1 MFESGQFD
9 TFCAVTVANGLINE
23 PMTILTMTTDA
34 DLVLL
39 LIWSENHH
47 KTSTTGI
54 GKFLAWYT
62 IHDPEC
68 EAELVDD
75 AL

>member
-1 MFESGQFD
+1 M
-9 TFCAVTVANGLINE
+9 
-23 PMTILTMTTDA
+23 MILNMTTDA

-39 LIWSENHH
+39 LIWSDNRH